1 MSTTNYT
8 AFEDTAQTH
17 DERHYDAA
25 TMLDRLAAYFRE
37 DGYTA
42 DDFTE
47 RCDEAWERAGEDD

>member
-17 DERHYDAA
+17 DERSYDAA
-25 TMLDRLAAYFRE
+25 IMLDRLAAYFRE

-42 DDFTE
+42 DDFTA